1 MEMGNKNAL
10 NTDLVLRKT
19 DTRGSIDRKIVFFFF
34 LRMIG
39 YQQFVVVVQSLGRV

>member
-19 DTRGSIDRKIVFFFF
+19 DTRGSIDRKTVFFF